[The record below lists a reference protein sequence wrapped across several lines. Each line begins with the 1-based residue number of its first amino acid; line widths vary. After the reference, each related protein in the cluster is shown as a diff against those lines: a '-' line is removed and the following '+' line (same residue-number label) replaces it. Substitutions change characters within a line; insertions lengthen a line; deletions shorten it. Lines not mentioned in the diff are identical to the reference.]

1 MEEHMRAKHL
11 ILLALLVVIL
21 GGAVYGATVLTSF
34 YKEYNNQ
41 VSKEGE
47 EVTITIEKGTGAKKI
62 AKILKE
68 KGLVRFEKAFLM
80 RVGESEYGSQ
90 LKYGTFTLHK
100 GMCIDDILE
109 TLAEGGKEEEQ
120 DIVKL
125 VIPEGYSIEMIA
137 ARAAKEGLCIEEEFL
152 EAANHLDYDYSFLE
166 GVTIPEDANYA
177 LQGFLFPATYEFKK
191 DVLAQDIVNRML
203 RAFQDN
209 ISSED
214 MQKVQDSGRSLFEI
228 ITIASIIEREAKLDE
243 ERPTIAGVIYNRLNM
258 DMKLQMCPTVLYPLT
273 EGMYNVGQVLYKDLE
288 IESPYNTYKNNGL
301 PIAPICNPGLASIK
315 AALNPE
321 KHEYLFYHTDDE
333 EKGNHIFS
341 KTYQEHEDSR
351 IKK

>member
-1 MEEHMRAKHL
+1 MKKRYVV
-11 ILLALLVVIL
+11 LLVLLVVIL
-21 GGAVYGATVLTSF
+21 GGAVYGATKAASF

-47 EVTITIEKGTGAKKI
+47 EVTIVIEKGSSAKKI
-62 AKILKE
+62 ASVLKE
-68 KGLVRFEKAFLM
+68 KGLIRYERAFVM
-80 RVGESEYGSQ
+80 RASESEYGSK

-100 GMCIDDILE
+100 GMCIEDMLKTI
-109 TLAEGGKEEEQ
+109 AQGGEDEQ
-120 DIVKL
+120 TEIIKL
-125 VIPEGYSIEMIA
+125 VVPEGYSIEMIA
-137 ARAAKEGLCIEEEFL
+137 ARAEKEGLCSAEEFL
-152 EAANHLDYDYSFLE
+152 EAADTLNYDYDFLE
-166 GVTIPEDANYA
+166 GIEIPKGVNYD

-191 DVLAQDIVNRML
+191 GTTAEEIVDRML
-203 RAFQDN
+203 KAF
-209 ISSED
+209 ED
-214 MQKVQDSGRSLFEI
+214 RVTAEELQKVQESGRSLYEI

-243 ERPTIAGVIYNRLNM
+243 ERPTIAGVIYNRLEM

-273 EGMYNVGQVLYKDLE
+273 EGKYNVNQVLYRDLE
-288 IESPYNTYKNNGL
+288 IDSPYNTYKNKGL
-301 PIAPICNPGLASIK
+301 PVGAICNPGLPSIK

-333 EKGNHIFS
+333 TKGNHIFS